1 MIWNHQT
8 SGLKGQS
15 YDWLLIIEVSILFFF
30 LFSHMYQQQKVL
42 NISTQSQNRGQV
54 YET

>member
-15 YDWLLIIEVSILFFF
+15 YDWLLIIEVSIFFF
-30 LFSHMYQQQKVL
+30 IYVSTKKVL